1 MEGSS
6 TAPTDLPIAKGYS
19 FVRRLGDRP
28 VPVYAAITS
37 SKGRKVDPVV
47 IERFA
52 RDKSIHNED
61 VVVFARAARALV
73 TIRPSR
79 IAPLREVVIDADAI
93 LLVSEFVDGE
103 SLEGLWIRGKDTGL
117 HMPLEIALRVIVDV
131 LTGLEELHN
140 LTDGVG
146 APLHLVHGELAP
158 GNILVQTDGVAKLA
172 HACRTKWA
180 ALKVPSSVGYLAPE
194 HLLQEKDLDERAD
207 LYSVGAILFEAL
219 TGSPPFPQSRVS
231 SLIRQFASGALPKP
245 VAPASVAWAAPLES
259 IIAKAMSVDR
269 AERYDSADRMSQAV
283 HRAVG
288 RFIATDAHVAAWVA
302 RLAGSRILARR
313 NELSLPGH
321 PRTRS
326 HPPAP
331 LPPASVEIAP
341 EKSPH
346 AGIDV
351 SAVPLPQ
358 EHNGDPCLEAPA
370 DEQTTGT
377 EDRFDKPAPTPGKAR
392 PSAEDENQ
400 DVSSV
405 EPLYAET
412 FRRPPSGK
420 RIGVVAAAVGAGIVL
435 AGVAAWIGLRSP
447 EPPSAPASAPS
458 PVLPSHEEPDT
469 GHRVPSVPIDTT
481 RDATPDQGAP
491 AASGS
496 TEPAA
501 SAAPRKIR
509 RKPIVKPMPTG
520 AYDPNG
526 I

>member
-1 MEGSS
+1 MEGSN
-6 TAPTDLPIAKGYS
+6 TGPTDLPIAKGYS

-61 VVVFARAARALV
+61 VVAFARAARALV
-73 TIRPSR
+73 TTRPSR

-103 SLEGLWIRGKDTGL
+103 SLQGLWSRGKVTEL
-117 HMPLEIALRVIVDV
+117 HMPLEIALRIIVDV

-180 ALKVPSSVGYLAPE
+180 ALKVSSSVGYLAPE
-194 HLLQEKDLDERAD
+194 HLLQEKDLDGRAD

-219 TGSPPFPQSRVS
+219 VGSAPFPQSRVS
-231 SLIRQFASGALPKP
+231 TLIRQFASGALPKP

-259 IIAKAMSVDR
+259 IIAKAMAVDR
-269 AERYDSADRMSQAV
+269 ADRYDSADRMSQAV

-313 NELSLPGH
+313 NELSLPGQ

-331 LPPASVEIAP
+331 LPTSVEVAP
-341 EKSPH
+341 EKDPL
-346 AGIDV
+346 ANIDV

-377 EDRFDKPAPTPGKAR
+377 EDRFDKPVPAPGKAL

-400 DVSSV
+400 EVSSV

-412 FRRPPSGK
+412 FRRAPSNK
-420 RIGVVAAAVGAGIVL
+420 RIGIVAAAVGAGIVL

-447 EPPSAPASAPS
+447 EQPSAPSA
-458 PVLPSHEEPDT
+458 VLPSHEEPET
-469 GHRVPSVPIDTT
+469 GPPVPSVPIDMT
-481 RDATPDQGAP
+481 RDASPDQGAP
-491 AASGS
+491 VASGS

-501 SAAPRKIR
+501 SAAPRKVR
-509 RKPIVKPMPTG
+509 RKPIVKPVPTG

>member
-6 TAPTDLPIAKGYS
+6 TAPTDLPSAKGYS

-52 RDKSIHNED
+52 RDKSIHDED

-73 TIRPSR
+73 TVRPSR

-103 SLEGLWIRGKDTGL
+103 SLQGLWIRGKNAGL
-117 HMPLEIALRVIVDV
+117 HMPLEIALRIIVDV
-131 LTGLEELHN
+131 LTGLEELHT
-140 LTDGVG
+140 LADGVG

-158 GNILVQTDGVAKLA
+158 TNILVQTDGVAKLA

-180 ALKVPSSVGYLAPE
+180 ALKVPSSIGYLAPE
-194 HLLQEKDLDERAD
+194 HLLQEKDLDRRAD
-207 LYSVGAILFEAL
+207 LYSAGAILFEAL
-219 TGSPPFPQSRVS
+219 TGSPPLPQSRVS

-245 VAPASVAWAAPLES
+245 VAPASVAWAAPLEN

-269 AERYDSADRMSQAV
+269 VERYDSADRMSQAI
-283 HRAVG
+283 HRAVE

-313 NELSLPGH
+313 NELSVPGQ
-321 PRTRS
+321 PRSRS

-331 LPPASVEIAP
+331 LPPTPVETA
-341 EKSPH
+341 ENEPH
-346 AGIDV
+346 ANIDV

-358 EHNGDPCLEAPA
+358 DHNGDPCLEAPA

-377 EDRFDKPAPTPGKAR
+377 DDLFDKPAPTRGSVR
-392 PSAEDENQ
+392 PATSDDTQE
-400 DVSSV
+400 VSSV
-405 EPLYAET
+405 EPIYATPLE
-412 FRRPPSGK
+412 RPPSGK
-420 RIGVVAAAVGAGIVL
+420 RIGIVAAAVGAGIVL
-435 AGVAAWIGLRSP
+435 ASMAAWIGLSGP
-447 EPPSAPASAPS
+447 EPSPAPATAPSAVMPASEDRDAGL
-458 PVLPSHEEPDT
+458 V
-469 GHRVPSVPIDTT
+469 VPEQPIDAA
-481 RDATPDQGAP
+481 RDATPDRVAP
-491 AASGS
+491 AASKS
-496 TEPAA
+496 TEPTA
-501 SAAPRKIR
+501 SAVPRKIR
-509 RKPIVKPMPTG
+509 RKPIVKPQPVG
-520 AYDPNG
+520 AYDPSG